1 MFDKVRAWAVTNKK
15 TIVITFELFWLAI
28 VLLDRVSN
36 TNSVEI
42 PQFIYV
48 SF

>member
-1 MFDKVRAWAVTNKK
+1 MFDKIRTWAIANRKI
-15 TIVITFELFWLAI
+15 IVITFELFWLAV